1 MRRNDSSGT
10 SGSLALLEDRK
21 LLDDIWEMSSVIID
35 HYSLVKLTAT
45 EVLHITEEVRH
56 KSNQLQ
62 TLLRISE
69 QQLGRNRENYYLI
82 KKLTK
87 FFLQFQMSNFKI
99 IYLQQVMLSSSI
111 YPPLT
116 RSLTSSNYAMKYC
129 RSN

>member
-1 MRRNDSSGT
+1 MRRNDSSG
-10 SGSLALLEDRK
+10 SVALLEDRK

-35 HYSLVKLTAT
+35 HYSLVKLTAS

-87 FFLQFQMSNFKI
+87 FFLKFQMSNFKI

>member
-1 MRRNDSSGT
+1 MRRNDR
-10 SGSLALLEDRK
+10 SGSVALLEDRK

-87 FFLQFQMSNFKI
+87 FFLKFQMSNFKI

>member
-1 MRRNDSSGT
+1 MRRNDSSG
-10 SGSLALLEDRK
+10 SVALLEDRK

-87 FFLQFQMSNFKI
+87 FFLSNVKF
-99 IYLQQVMLSSSI
+99 
-111 YPPLT
+111 
-116 RSLTSSNYAMKYC
+116 
-129 RSN
+129 

>member
-1 MRRNDSSGT
+1 MRRNDR
-10 SGSLALLEDRK
+10 SGSVALLEDRK

-35 HYSLVKLTAT
+35 HYSLVKLTAS

-87 FFLQFQMSNFKI
+87 FFLKFQMSNFKI

>member
-1 MRRNDSSGT
+1 MRRNDR
-10 SGSLALLEDRK
+10 SGSVALLEDRK

-35 HYSLVKLTAT
+35 HYSLVKLTAS

-82 KKLTK
+82 KTTLYFTCDN
-87 FFLQFQMSNFKI
+87 MIS
-99 IYLQQVMLSSSI
+99 
-111 YPPLT
+111 
-116 RSLTSSNYAMKYC
+116 
-129 RSN
+129 